1 MGIHDRPYYRAGSG
15 QPPRHPLPRG
25 WSATVWIIALCVAV
39 FVVDGFLPKGAEP
52 VGSRLADGLT
62 AAEVRSLDPSNV
74 RLQVPQQVSRDVAI
88 GQARYVDPATGS
100 ATLLG
105 EVEYR
110 VNHPLQRW
118 GYFST
123 ARAVYGTD
131 PILGSTGYE
140 VWRFIT
146 FQFLHANQTHL
157 LFNMLT
163 LWFFGPMV
171 ERFLGTKRYVA
182 FYLLCGVAGALCYL
196 LLNGLA
202 IGGQAAFGESFRLPG
217 LLFNDPTTPLVGAS
231 AGVFGVIMACAYLA
245 PNAEVALF
253 FVIPMRLGT
262 LAYGLLGF
270 ALLAVIFG
278 WSNAGGEAAH
288 IGGALAGWWLIRNPA
303 HLHGLLDF
311 VGQYDPTSRVA
322 RARAGMRRSAGGPVG
337 RDPGAAE
344 VNRILDKI
352 TAQGLH
358 SLSEDEKRTLR
369 EASRRSR

>member
-1 MGIHDRPYYRAGSG
+1 MGIHDRPYYRDGSG
-15 QPPRHPLPRG
+15 QPPRHALARG
-25 WSATVWIIALCVAV
+25 WSATVWIIVLCVGV

-52 VGSRLADGLT
+52 IVTQLGEGVS
-62 AAEVRSLDPSNV
+62 AAEVRSLDRANL
-74 RLQVPQQVSRDVAI
+74 RLEVPQQVTRDAAV
-88 GQARYVDPATGS
+88 GS
-100 ATLLG
+100 AGYLDPTSGQVALVG

-110 VNHPLQRW
+110 INHPLQRW

-131 PILGSTGYE
+131 PVLGTTGLE
-140 VWRFIT
+140 LWRFIT

-171 ERFLGTKRYVA
+171 ERFLGVKRYVA

-202 IGGQAAFGESFRLPG
+202 IGGQAAFGEAFRAPG

-245 PNAEVALF
+245 PNAEVLLF

-303 HLHGLLDF
+303 HLHGFLDF

-322 RARAGMRRSAGGPVG
+322 RARAGVRRTGGAPG
-337 RDPGAAE
+337 RDPMAAE

>member
-1 MGIHDRPYYRAGSG
+1 
-15 QPPRHPLPRG
+15 
-25 WSATVWIIALCVAV
+25 
-39 FVVDGFLPKGAEP
+39 
-52 VGSRLADGLT
+52 
-62 AAEVRSLDPSNV
+62 
-74 RLQVPQQVSRDVAI
+74 
-88 GQARYVDPATGS
+88 
-100 ATLLG
+100 
-105 EVEYR
+105 
-110 VNHPLQRW
+110 
-118 GYFST
+118 
-123 ARAVYGTD
+123 
-131 PILGSTGYE
+131 
-140 VWRFIT
+140 
-146 FQFLHANQTHL
+146 
-157 LFNMLT
+157 
-163 LWFFGPMV
+163 
-171 ERFLGTKRYVA
+171 
-182 FYLLCGVAGALCYL
+182 
-196 LLNGLA
+196 
-202 IGGQAAFGESFRLPG
+202 
-217 LLFNDPTTPLVGAS
+217 
-231 AGVFGVIMACAYLA
+231 
-245 PNAEVALF
+245 
-253 FVIPMRLGT
+253 MRLGT